1 MKIRHFW
8 FSAQRLPFNALFIRY
23 FGHSGAID
31 NHHKDGRITIC
42 NNALLTEGN
51 WRTNRDFGVF
61 KNPPRFEWTKF
72 WKFDCHFWSSKSNA
86 TFSIFCCN
94 LFPFV
99 ETFLLNKGK
108 FWCYNQNLWPRSEV
122 YSDELESSYRSKTNI
137 YWKKGLKVYWP
148 SFHNAINFWWM
159 TYSWIYSYCMT
170 LHQKKKQN

>member
-1 MKIRHFW
+1 MIHIWYIIIYENSSFLILSSATTVQCAFHTLFW
-8 FSAQRLPFNALFIRY
+8 TFWSHWQSSQRWQ
-23 FGHSGAID
+23 
-31 NHHKDGRITIC
+31 NHNLSQC
-42 NNALLTEGN
+42 LLTEGN

-61 KNPPRFEWTKF
+61 KKTPRSEWTKF

-122 YSDELESSYRSKTNI
+122 YSDELESNYRSKNEYI
-137 YWKKGLKVYWP
+137 LKET
-148 SFHNAINFWWM
+148 FEGIL
-159 TYSWIYSYCMT
+159 T
-170 LHQKKKQN
+170 